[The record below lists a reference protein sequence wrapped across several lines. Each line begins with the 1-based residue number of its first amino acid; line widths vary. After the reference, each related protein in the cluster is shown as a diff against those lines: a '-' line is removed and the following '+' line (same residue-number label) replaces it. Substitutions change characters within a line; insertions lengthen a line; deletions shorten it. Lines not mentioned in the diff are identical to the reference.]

1 MSAADKA
8 RHYRLGHGGKR
19 GIERK
24 ETTNDKTPRLTC
36 DICSVSFV
44 TQWRLRQHKDDAD
57 HKNWKGGPKKIQIE
71 LVQISFSFYFVFTS
85 SI

>member
-44 TQWRLRQHKDDAD
+44 TQWRLKQHKDVLTT
-57 HKNWKGGPKKIQIE
+57 KNLGRGTEKTI
-71 LVQISFSFYFVFTS
+71 
-85 SI
+85 

>member
-8 RHYRLGHGGKR
+8 RHYRLGYGRKR

-44 TQWRLRQHKDDAD
+44 TRWRLRQHKDDAD
-57 HKNWKGGPKKIQIE
+57 HKNPGKGDQKTIQIE
-71 LVQISFSFYFVFTS
+71 LV
-85 SI
+85 

>member
-1 MSAADKA
+1 MSVADKA

-57 HKNWKGGPKKIQIE
+57 HKSLERGTKKQFK
-71 LVQISFSFYFVFTS
+71 LN
-85 SI
+85 

>member
-8 RHYRLGHGGKR
+8 RHYRLGHGRKR

-36 DICSVSFV
+36 DIYSASFV
-44 TQWRLRQHKDDAD
+44 TQWRLKVELSPRQ
-57 HKNWKGGPKKIQIE
+57 KGDPPD
-71 LVQISFSFYFVFTS
+71 S
-85 SI
+85 SISGIK

>member
-24 ETTNDKTPRLTC
+24 ETTNDKTPRLTLTYVL
-36 DICSVSFV
+36 SH
-44 TQWRLRQHKDDAD
+44 LLP
-57 HKNWKGGPKKIQIE
+57 GGG
-71 LVQISFSFYFVFTS
+71 
-85 SI
+85 

>member
-36 DICSVSFV
+36 DIWSVSFV
-44 TQWRLRQHKDDAD
+44 TGEQAVIKPSSVRARLAVSQ
-57 HKNWKGGPKKIQIE
+57 GQI
-71 LVQISFSFYFVFTS
+71 
-85 SI
+85 